1 MKSTVEA
8 LEGNK
13 VKLSVEVDEQEFE
26 KALDAAFRKIA
37 REVRIPGFRPGKA
50 PRRIIEAR
58 IGAEAARQEALRD
71 ALPDYYAKA
80 LQESDIDPIAPPE
93 IDITSGEESG
103 PVAFDAVVEVM
114 PQVNVAGYQNL
125 QVTVPGLEP
134 PDEEVDA
141 QVDRL
146 RRNDAQLNPVS
157 RPARDEDHVTID
169 RKIYRHDETLQ
180 QADDELYEVGSG
192 AMVPELDEQLR
203 GAKVGD
209 ILKFN
214 AKVGVPGGAG
224 EEESEADEV
233 TFQILVKDVKEMI
246 LPDVTDTWAS
256 EASEFE
262 TVDELKADIRNRLSM
277 VRKVQAQLALRDEV
291 VHELVKLVDDDA
303 PEPLVGAEM
312 ERRLHDLS
320 HRLESQGMELGQWLQ
335 ATGQSQEQLIEDL
348 RAGSTEAVK
357 ADLALRAVV
366 EAEGI
371 EATDADVDT
380 EIERLAERF
389 EQKAAQLRRQLER
402 ADQMQAVRSDIRKGK
417 ALAWLLEHV
426 EIVDDE
432 GRTIDRADLQLPGTD
447 IGEDVAE
454 EVGEE
459 VGEETEEAPAQEETQ
474 HEQAEEEQLQS

>member
-1 MKSTVEA
+1 MKSTVEP

-103 PVAFDAVVEVM
+103 PVAFDAVVQVM
-114 PQVNVAGYQNL
+114 PQINVAGYQNL
-125 QVTVPGLEP
+125 QVTLPGLDPSEA
-134 PDEEVDA
+134 EIDA

-146 RRNDAQLNPVS
+146 RRNDAQLNPVN
-157 RPARDEDHVTID
+157 RPAHDGDHVTID

-214 AKVGVPGGAG
+214 AKLSDTPD
-224 EEESEADEV
+224 DEV
-233 TFQILVKDVKEMI
+233 SFQILVKDVKEMI
-246 LPDVTDTWAS
+246 LPDVTDEWAG

-262 TVDELKADIRNRLSM
+262 TVDALKDDIRNRLSM

-320 HRLESQGMELGQWLQ
+320 HRLESQGMELGGWLE

-348 RAGSTEAVK
+348 RSAATEAVK

-366 EAEGI
+366 EAESI

-389 EQKAAQLRRQLER
+389 EQKPAQLRRQLER

-426 EIVDDE
+426 EIVDTE
-432 GRTIDRADLQLPGTD
+432 GHTIDRAELQLPGTNGLD
-447 IGEDVAE
+447 EATGEDAGDE
-454 EVGEE
+454 AAPAD
-459 VGEETEEAPAQEETQ
+459 EAPAQEETQ
-474 HEQAEEEQLQS
+474 QEQAEEEQLQS